1 MLPSGE
7 SWVMRGRHSQSLHTR
22 RAACGHIDRTAPPP
36 SPCGKGRSLP
46 PSPSCTLCAFSF
58 LAACCC
64 AALLV
69 VAGVPPTL
77 LSSPAPTLGLYTV
90 RVYCSCTW
98 YASSFPAA
106 CCCAAPPGGPGVP
119 PTLLSSISCSCTR
132 PVFGVQCSLGFLLLV
147 LGLPLVPGYIYFIPL
162 VPPTH

>member
-77 LSSPAPTLGLYTV
+77 LSSPAPTLGLLLCSTSWWFLVFLPPSYPQSPAPALGLCWSTV
-90 RVYCSCTW
+90 
-98 YASSFPAA
+98 FPGIP
-106 CCCAAPPGGPGVP
+106 PPG
-119 PTLLSSISCSCTR
+119 
-132 PVFGVQCSLGFLLLV
+132 
-147 LGLPLVPGYIYFIPL
+147 LGLPVVPGYIYFSL
-162 VPPTH
+162 VPPIR